1 MEVLKLSP
9 DTSKGKLKTT
19 KQKQRESQKVYD
31 FLGRQK
37 QQHKEYIDELWE
49 NNELLSEK
57 LMNLEDRSH
66 HDNLRLNGMDE
77 TGTKTWE

>member
-37 QQHKEYIDELWE
+37 
-49 NNELLSEK
+49 
-57 LMNLEDRSH
+57 
-66 HDNLRLNGMDE
+66 
-77 TGTKTWE
+77 